1 MFLLK
6 VVQHLARINWYRVVF
21 GKDWMTPSPM
31 ESIRHLKAW
40 MNLSFCFL
48 LKERETIALVIENWA
63 GIHVEASPQLTSVH
77 GVRRHY
83 RCY

>member
-31 ESIRHLKAW
+31 ESIRHLKA
-40 MNLSFCFL
+40 
-48 LKERETIALVIENWA
+48 
-63 GIHVEASPQLTSVH
+63 
-77 GVRRHY
+77 
-83 RCY
+83 